1 VENRLGANGTVAARA
16 VAQSDGDG
24 YTLLFSSASICP
36 TPFVYRHLGYDTLT
50 DLKPIATSGLL
61 DGLFVLVK
69 ASSPIKSVAD
79 LIAQGKKDRVLYGS
93 PGVGNEL
100 HLATELFAQKA
111 GITTQHIPYKGA
123 SEVMTALLGGS
134 IDVMFVTPPS
144 VIGLIRQ
151 GTVRPIAFTGK
162 KPFPEFPDAPLMKD
176 ALPGYEGSSSW
187 GMFFAP
193 GKTPNAI
200 VDKLN
205 AAVRAAVQEPDLA
218 KVLQRDGYFPDNRNA
233 EETAAFFR
241 REVEGAAVR
250 VKAAGIEA
258 N

>member
-1 VENRLGANGTVAARA
+1 MR
-16 VAQSDGDG
+16 
-24 YTLLFSSASICP
+24 
-36 TPFVYRHLGYDTLT
+36 
-50 DLKPIATSGLL
+50 
-61 DGLFVLVK
+61 
-69 ASSPIKSVAD
+69 
-79 LIAQGKKDRVLYGS
+79 
-93 PGVGNEL
+93 
-100 HLATELFAQKA
+100 
-111 GITTQHIPYKGA
+111 
-123 SEVMTALLGGS
+123 
-134 IDVMFVTPPS
+134 
-144 VIGLIRQ
+144 
-151 GTVRPIAFTGK
+151 
-162 KPFPEFPDAPLMKD
+162 D